1 MHESFDE
8 LVVLDTGRLSLF
20 FGDDRQLLQQITEI
34 VQMDYP
40 VTLEK
45 LGKALDAGNQTDA
58 TNLAHTLKGSC
69 ANIGGDKVSAVAS
82 QVNDAAKRGDLMKC
96 KEMFPFLS
104 HCLTEFI
111 TALQAHAKG
120 AD

>member
-1 MHESFDE
+1 MNDSFDE
-8 LVVLDTGRLSLF
+8 LTILDTGRLSLF
-20 FGDDRQLLQQITEI
+20 FGDDRQLLMQITEI
-34 VQMDYP
+34 VQADYP

-45 LGKALDAGNQTDA
+45 LNKALESDNQTDA

-82 QVNDAAKRGDLMKC
+82 RINDAAKRGDLAEC
-96 KEMFPFLS
+96 KELFPFLS

-111 TALQAHAKG
+111 SALQTHAKK
-120 AD
+120 